1 MMEMRT
7 GTHEIAIE
15 TVELSGRLDAL
26 EATGLRDLL
35 TARIDAGSTNLAL
48 DLSNVSFVDSAG
60 LAALVKGMKGARS
73 AGGDLRIVS
82 PTNADAMRVFELT
95 QFDKVFQMAPT
106 LDELLSQW

>member
-1 MMEMRT
+1 MEMRT

-15 TVELSGRLDAL
+15 TIELTGRLDAL

-35 TARIDAGSTNLAL
+35 AKRIDSGANNLAL
-48 DLSNVSFVDSAG
+48 DLSEVSFVDSAG

-73 AGGDLRIVS
+73 AGGDLRIVA
-82 PTNADAMRVFELT
+82 PANPDAMRVFELT

-106 LDELLSQW
+106 LDELLAQW